1 MVDGG
6 WSMGDRPEHGPST
19 INHQPSAPLFD
30 TVALIG
36 MGLLGGSLGLALR
49 ERRLARQMVAVARRP
64 ETVRQALE
72 LGAADEGYAEP
83 REGVKDADLVI
94 LCTPVLTMPGLVDRF
109 AAFLKPGCVVT
120 DVGSTKAFLAREIPR
135 RLRPGNPYLGGHP
148 MAGSEQQ
155 GVEAARADLFV
166 GANYLLT
173 PTAETPVAMVERL
186 ERWVTALGARPL
198 RMEPEAHDRAVAG
211 ISHLPHVVAAALAA
225 AAAAATDSPDGG
237 PDRDTLRQLIAGGF
251 RSTTRIAASS
261 PEMWRDIC
269 LTNREEVLA
278 SLRQFEA
285 ELALFARALEEK
297 DGARLLQ
304 AFEQARAARADL
316 VPS

>member
-1 MVDGG
+1 MRNERGI
-6 WSMGDRPEHGPST
+6 GPSSSL
-19 INHQPSAPLFD
+19 IAHSSSLDFD

-36 MGLLGGSLGLALR
+36 IGLLGGSLGLALR
-49 ERRLARQMVAVARRP
+49 ERRLARRVVAVARRP
-64 ETVRQALE
+64 ETVRRALE
-72 LGAADEGYAEP
+72 RGAADEGCADP
-83 REGVKDADLVI
+83 REGVRDADLVI

-109 AAFLKPGCVVT
+109 ATSLKPGCVVT
-120 DVGSTKAFLAREIPR
+120 DVGSTKGFLTREIPR
-135 RLRPGNPYLGGHP
+135 RLRTENPYLGGHP

-173 PTAETPVAMVERL
+173 LTPETPAAALNRL
-186 ERWVTALGARPL
+186 ERWVTALGATAL
-198 RMEPEAHDRAVAG
+198 RMEPEAHDRALAG

-225 AAAAATDSPDGG
+225 AAAAPADSPEGVL
-237 PDRDTLRQLIAGGF
+237 DRETLRQLVAGGF

-278 SLRQFEA
+278 SLGQFEA
-285 ELALFARALEEK
+285 ELALFARALADRDE
-297 DGARLLQ
+297 AALLQ
-304 AFEQARAARADL
+304 AFERARAAREDL